1 MTEYNEE
8 AVSKAIAKDPSI
20 GGAEARAIQSLLKG
34 REPRIGKA
42 NREFHAGASA
52 ATEVLVAAVQAYA
65 LAHYN
70 EGGWDVIYE
79 AYEDA
84 ELAEAIGGAT
94 TLRGALAKLRG
105 PVSVWAERQA
115 YADSFSEET
124 TG

>member
-1 MTEYNEE
+1 MANYNED
-8 AVSKAIAKDPSI
+8 AVNKQIAKDPSI
-20 GGAEARAIQSLLKG
+20 GPAEARAIHSLLKG
-34 REPRIGKA
+34 REPRIGTQ
-42 NREFHAGASA
+42 NREFSREARTS
-52 ATEVLVAAVQAYA
+52 TKVVVAAVQAYA

-70 EGGWDVIYE
+70 EGGWDVVYE
-79 AYEDA
+79 TYEDA

>member
-1 MTEYNEE
+1 MSEYNEE
-8 AVSKAIAKDPSI
+8 AVSKAIKADPSI
-20 GGAEARAIQSLLKG
+20 GGAEARAIHSLLKG
-34 REPRIGKA
+34 REPSISKKD
-42 NREFHAGASA
+42 REFHAGARTS
-52 ATEVLVAAVQAYA
+52 TEVVVAAVQAYA

>member
-1 MTEYNEE
+1 MANYNEE

-20 GGAEARAIQSLLKG
+20 GGAEARAIHSLLKG

-42 NREFHAGASA
+42 NREFSREARTS
-52 ATEVLVAAVQAYA
+52 TKVLVAAVQAYA

-124 TG
+124 AG